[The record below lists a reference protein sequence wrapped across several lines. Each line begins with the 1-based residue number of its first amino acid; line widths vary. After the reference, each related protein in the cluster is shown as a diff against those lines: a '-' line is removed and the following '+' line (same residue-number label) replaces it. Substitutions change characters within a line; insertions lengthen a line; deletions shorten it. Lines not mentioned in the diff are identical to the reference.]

1 MFWVGVLTLCG
12 AEECLE
18 LYGACVDQVVFYIFK
33 GRDRPDVVF
42 LHGQCWLAS
51 GEAMVLWRAGRRDSG
66 SLKAERCI

>member
-1 MFWVGVLTLCG
+1 M
-12 AEECLE
+12 
-18 LYGACVDQVVFYIFK
+18 DQVVFYIFK